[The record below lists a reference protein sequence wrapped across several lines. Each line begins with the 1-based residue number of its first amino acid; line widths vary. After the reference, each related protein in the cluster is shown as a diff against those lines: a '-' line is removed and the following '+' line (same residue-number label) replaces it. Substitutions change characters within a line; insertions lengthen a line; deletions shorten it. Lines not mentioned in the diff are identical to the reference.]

1 MTRFTD
7 KEECKAFIKKELGI
21 GKTTAYGMRYD
32 NLIDI
37 LFKDELT
44 ERDDY
49 VDLIAYF
56 LLESMHENVLKLLL
70 VVYNFLENDIERPV
84 KQSEEIRTIELFF
97 NDFDDA
103 VHGYGN
109 MSPNFKKNEYDVW
122 VLAGHISDIMMLIIN
137 CERDI
142 EGYIVTDTIE
152 LFQQIIDILYNKI
165 TSRVVRNRLIHYISQ
180 HMLFKPSEIRQFND
194 LMRIHKIKES
204 M

>member
-21 GKTTAYGMRYD
+21 DDKTTAYRMKYD
-32 NLIDI
+32 NLVDI

-49 VDLIAYF
+49 VDLVAYF
-56 LLESMHENVLKLLL
+56 LLKPMHENVLTLLL
-70 VVYNFLENDIERPV
+70 VVYNFLENDIEKPV
-84 KQSEEIRTIELFF
+84 KRSEAMSKVDLFLNDF
-97 NDFDDA
+97 NDDDY
-103 VHGYGN
+103 VN
-109 MSPNFKKNEYDVW
+109 LSPNFKNNDYDVW
-122 VLAGHISDIMMLIIN
+122 VLAGHISDILMLIIN

-142 EGYIVTDTIE
+142 EGYVITDTIE

-165 TSRVVRNRLIHYISQ
+165 TSRVVRKRLIHYISQ

-194 LMRIHKIKES
+194 LRRIHKIKES

>member
-1 MTRFTD
+1 MTRFAN

-21 GKTTAYGMRYD
+21 DKTTTAYRMWYD

-56 LLESMHENVLKLLL
+56 LLESMHENVLTLLL
-70 VVYNFLENDIERPV
+70 VVHNFLENDMEKPV
-84 KQSEEIRTIELFF
+84 KRSESLSKVDLFF
-97 NDFDDA
+97 NELNDED
-103 VHGYGN
+103 YLN
-109 MSPNFKKNEYDVW
+109 LSPNFKKNEYDVW
-122 VLAGHISDIMMLIIN
+122 ILAGHISDIVMLIIN

-142 EGYIVTDTIE
+142 EGYVITDTIE

-165 TSRVVRNRLIHYISQ
+165 TSRVVRKRLIRYISQ

-194 LMRIHKIKES
+194 LMRIHKIKQS

>member
-21 GKTTAYGMRYD
+21 DDKNTACRMKYD

-56 LLESMHENVLKLLL
+56 LLKSMHENVLKLLL
-70 VVYNFLENDIERPV
+70 VVYNFLENDIEKPV
-84 KQSEEIRTIELFF
+84 KRSEAMSKVDLFL
-97 NDFDDA
+97 NDFDDNDY
-103 VHGYGN
+103 VN
-109 MSPNFKKNEYDVW
+109 LSPNFKNNEYDVW
-122 VLAGHISDIMMLIIN
+122 VLARHISDILMLIIN

-142 EGYIVTDTIE
+142 EGYVTTDTIK

-165 TSRVVRNRLIHYISQ
+165 TSRVVRKRLIHYISQ

-194 LMRIHKIKES
+194 LLRIHKIKES